1 MENTVDPREFYL
13 RQIKEFEEKARLNK
27 SRLNSMI
34 WIRFILFVSFG
45 YILYLSFTTPLLAF
59 AAITLIAAFLYA
71 IKRNGALLK
80 EKARIKMTLW
90 VLAQEIK
97 SLNNESTEWY
107 NGDRFLKQNSS
118 SSDLD
123 LFGSFSLYH
132 LINRT
137 SLEQGEELLAK
148 QLNDCCTDEST
159 ILLRQKSINEFSLA
173 NEFRREWQVS
183 AHLLEDKR
191 EFGKKFNS
199 ELPKYFQNTVFHL
212 YVPIALASFFLFGAT
227 YFWLQGNYIFLV
239 TSVVVN
245 LNYVGLHLK
254 KINALHNRVSGLNK
268 LTQNYTSLVELYLA
282 QQWKTTL
289 NSENKNRLQEA
300 DKAFRELEKITEQ
313 FDRRM
318 NLLLA
323 VSFNAACLYDL
334 FLSRQLEAWETKYAL
349 RMKDWMAVLAEIDAV
364 QSLGNY
370 HYNCGGVQPIIS
382 KGNVLEFE
390 ELGHPLISVNKRI
403 ANSYSVQHPEKIVLI
418 TGSNMSGKS
427 TFLRSI
433 GLNLI
438 MAQAGLP
445 VCAKTF
451 SFTPMR
457 LCSSLRQSDSLENNV
472 SLFHAELLRL
482 KEIRETLSDGKLTLV
497 LLDEIL
503 KGTNSEDKLHG
514 SEKLIE
520 EFLKENIIGFIA
532 THDLALGEMEMKY
545 SPGIKNACFESVIEN
560 NELLF
565 DYKLKEG
572 VARNKNATFLLKK
585 LQIIP

>member
-1 MENTVDPREFYL
+1 
-13 RQIKEFEEKARLNK
+13 
-27 SRLNSMI
+27 
-34 WIRFILFVSFG
+34 
-45 YILYLSFTTPLLAF
+45 
-59 AAITLIAAFLYA
+59 
-71 IKRNGALLK
+71 
-80 EKARIKMTLW
+80 MTLW
-90 VLAQEIK
+90 VLAQELK
-97 SLNNESTEWY
+97 ALNNESTGWY
-107 NGDRFLKQNSS
+107 NGERFLKQNSS
-118 SSDLD
+118 ASDLD
-123 LFGSFSLYH
+123 LFGTFSLYH
-132 LINRT
+132 LINRS
-137 SLEQGEELLAK
+137 SLEQGEEILAK
-148 QLNDCCTDEST
+148 QLNDCCTDETT
-159 ILLRQKSINEFSLA
+159 ILMRQHCIQEYSLA

-183 AHLLEDKR
+183 AQLLEDKR
-191 EFGKKFNS
+191 EFGKKFGS
-199 ELPKYFQNTVFHL
+199 DMQKYFQNKLLHFFLPV
-212 YVPIALASFFLFGAT
+212 ALTLFFLFSAT
-227 YFWLQGNYIFLV
+227 YFWLEGNYVFLV
-239 TSVVVN
+239 TAIVVN
-245 LNYVGLHLK
+245 LNYVGFHLK
-254 KINALHNRVSGLNK
+254 KINALHNRVSGFNK
-268 LTQNYTSLVELYLA
+268 QIQNYTSLVETYLS
-282 QQWKTTL
+282 QKWKTPL
-289 NSENKNRLQEA
+289 NHENKNRLHEA
-300 DKAFRELEKITEQ
+300 DKAFRELEKITER

-323 VSFNAACLYDL
+323 VSFNAACLYDI
-334 FLSRQLEAWETKYAL
+334 FLSRQLEAWETKYAS
-349 RMKDWMAVLAEIDAV
+349 RMKEWMAVLADIDAG

-370 HYNCGGVQPIIS
+370 QYNFGGVHPIIS

-390 ELGHPLISVNKRI
+390 NLGHPLISAKKRI
-403 ANSYSVQHPEKIVLI
+403 ANSYKLQHPEKIVLI

-445 VCAKTF
+445 VCANKF
-451 SFTPMR
+451 LFTPMR

-532 THDLALGEMEMKY
+532 THDLALGEMEKKY
-545 SPGIKNACFESVIEN
+545 SPGIKNACFESVIEK